1 MQIILDTDIPEI
13 SKHYIE
19 TLVLLYLPMEKFG
32 ENDMD
37 STLFVSVKGKDGRY
51 LGNIVYNENGNEYK
65 EELSLPK
72 MSESGYPISPKS
84 FTGKL
89 FISLFGKIFSYYPPW
104 GMLTGVR
111 PARFALDIME
121 KGNSADAT
129 KRVLCENYLCT
140 PEKAALAVDVAS
152 FDKKLF
158 ESNGDNKAYS
168 LYIGIPFC
176 PSRCRYCSF
185 VSYST
190 DNLLSLLPE
199 YISTLCDET
208 EMLVKTANCLGLKLE
223 SIYVGGG
230 TPTVLDE
237 KLLCSFLTRLKD
249 IIGDTGGVE
258 FTFEA
263 GRPDTVTKEK
273 LLLLKQSGVT
283 RVSINTQTTND
294 DILLSVGRRHTYAD
308 YLYAYGMA
316 KEMGFFVNTD
326 LIAGL
331 PDESVESFKRSI
343 DDIIGVSPD
352 NITVHSF
359 SLKKSSEYTVCG
371 GRLDPKDKGIS
382 EMLSYSSK
390 RMNEN
395 GYYPYYMY
403 RQKNTGGNFEN
414 VGYTKD
420 GKGAALYNVYMMEGL
435 HTVLASGAGAST
447 KLVSQD
453 LSDTEKIYN
462 PKYPFEYLRDKDN
475 ILKHG
480 QKICSFYENRYSKK

>member
-1 MQIILDTDIPEI
+1 MQIILDTDIPDI

-32 ENDMD
+32 ENDTE
-37 STLFVSVKGKDGRY
+37 SSLFVSVKEKDGWY
-51 LGNIVYNENGNEYK
+51 LGNIVYKENGNENI
-65 EELSLPK
+65 EELSLPQK
-72 MSESGYPISPKS
+72 SEGGYPLSAKS
-84 FTGKL
+84 FVGKL
-89 FISLFGKIFSYYPPW
+89 FISLFGKLLSYYPPW

-121 KGNSADAT
+121 KGNSADMT
-129 KRVLCENYLCT
+129 KKILCENYLCT
-140 PEKAALAVDVAS
+140 PEKASLAVDVAG

-158 ESNGDNKAYS
+158 ESDNEKAYS

-199 YISTLCDET
+199 YINTLCDET
-208 EMLVKTANCLGLKLE
+208 GMLVKTANSLGLKLK

-237 KLLCSFLTRLKD
+237 KLLFSFLERLKD
-249 IIGDTGGVE
+249 IIGDTNGIE

-263 GRPDTVTKEK
+263 GRPDTVTKQK
-273 LLLLKQSGVT
+273 LLMLKESGVT

-294 DILLSVGRRHTYAD
+294 DVLLSVGRRHTYAD
-308 YLYAYGMA
+308 YLNAYGLA
-316 KEMGFFVNTD
+316 KDMGFSINTD

-331 PDESVESFKRSI
+331 PGESVESFKKSI
-343 DDIIGVSPD
+343 DDIIKISPD

-359 SLKKSSEYTVCG
+359 SLKKSSDYTVCG
-371 GRLDPKDKGIS
+371 GKLDPKDKDIS

-390 RMNEN
+390 RMNRS

-414 VGYTKD
+414 VGYTKND
-420 GKGAALYNVYMMEGL
+420 SSAALYNVYMMEGL
-435 HTVLASGAGAST
+435 ISVLASGAGAST

-462 PKYPFEYLRDKDN
+462 PKYPFEYLRDKEN

-480 QKICSFYENRYSKK
+480 HKICSFYENRYSKK